1 MAGRPNKRLEAAK
14 EQLKEN
20 ILNCNEAGLYSA
32 CNKIPKSSWNKIT
45 NEQFVK
51 SKKLDARRVLDKCI
65 VDKDLWHCY
74 KISGDYYTKKD
85 RSQLDWIKD
94 DMTSEE
100 YDLIENLTK
109 RYKIDRDR
117 RLENYKKEEKKK
129 EKSPTLKKIEIIR
142 LCEDLIKANLKDP
155 NSYKRITSRYMQ
167 IETGLIEYTATNSFG
182 GRVRKSFRCYNP

>member
-20 ILNCNEAGLYSA
+20 ILNCNESGLYSA

-109 RYKIDRDR
+109 RYKIDLDR
-117 RLENYKKEEKKK
+117 
-129 EKSPTLKKIEIIR
+129 
-142 LCEDLIKANLKDP
+142 
-155 NSYKRITSRYMQ
+155 
-167 IETGLIEYTATNSFG
+167 
-182 GRVRKSFRCYNP
+182 